1 VSLKGATLAIAAVT
15 MVFGLVSCAP
25 PIPPKVDF
33 SESARN
39 FRAEDYPN
47 VFKLWSRHS
56 KVISDQGTVIEAW
69 ALYKSWEW
77 RQAYIER
84 YAKVY
89 NLTDSER
96 QTLYRSQLE
105 ALRAAYEF
113 HVTVQTTNYK
123 WNDLDKETSPWRV
136 SLVDARGAEV
146 APKRIEPLR
155 LPELYEMDFFPNK
168 TEFTRTYVIRFARA
182 DADAVGFT
190 GPGSGLMTLRFAS
203 PVARAEAAW
212 QSK

>member
-1 VSLKGATLAIAAVT
+1 VRLKGVTLAIAVP
-15 MVFGLVSCAP
+15 MVFGFASCAP

-47 VFKLWSRHS
+47 VFKAWTRHV
-56 KVISDQGTVIEAW
+56 KVISDQGTVIETW

-89 NLTDSER
+89 SLTDAER

-105 ALRAAYEF
+105 ALRGAYEF
-113 HVTVQTTNYK
+113 HCDVQTTNYK

-136 SLVDARGAEV
+136 SLLDARGAEV
-146 APKRIEPLR
+146 APKRIEVLK
-155 LPELYEMDFFPNK
+155 LPDLYEMEFFPNK
-168 TEFTRTYVIRFARA
+168 TEFTKTYIIRFARA
-182 DADAVGFT
+182 DADAVGFA
-190 GPGSGLMTLRFAS
+190 GPASGAMTLRFAS
-203 PVARAEAAW
+203 PVAKAEPSW
-212 QSK
+212 QSR